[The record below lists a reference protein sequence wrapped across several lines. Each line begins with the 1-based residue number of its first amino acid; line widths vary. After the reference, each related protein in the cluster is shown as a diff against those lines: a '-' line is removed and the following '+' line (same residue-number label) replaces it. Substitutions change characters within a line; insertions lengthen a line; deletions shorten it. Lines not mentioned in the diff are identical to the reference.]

1 MRKWQILA
9 YILVFVIVSGEATA
23 GDREDVLTK
32 MAIQYAAWNSG
43 NAEAI
48 SFNSHSRYNVEGGL
62 LETIDPEKMIAWAKD
77 AFATGLKINVQTSQE
92 DVSIYG
98 NTAVFTCYEKV
109 RIDPPEG
116 QPFSDSRRVTIVLVK
131 QNGEWNEVHAH
142 LSYLK
147 PGNIK

>member
-9 YILVFVIVSGEATA
+9 YIFAYFIVSSEATA
-23 GDREDVLTK
+23 GDREDVLAK
-32 MAIQYAAWNSG
+32 MAVQYAAWNSG

-48 SFNSHSRYNVEGGL
+48 SFNSHTRYNVEGGL
-62 LETIDPEKMIAWAKD
+62 LETIDPEIMIAWAKG
-77 AFATGLKINVQTSQE
+77 AFAAGLKINVQTSQE

-109 RIDPPEG
+109 GIDPPGG

-131 QNGEWNEVHAH
+131 QNSEWNEVHVH

-147 PGNIK
+147 PVNIE